1 MAAGPAPS
9 PWITLSPTGYPLT
22 ITAFKTPSIL
32 ATYESFREAQI
43 HMEQIKVTKPSV
55 LPFHYIKENKNEV
68 WWIKI

>member
-1 MAAGPAPS
+1 MTFSVIYIPK
-9 PWITLSPTGYPLT
+9 IEDEVT
-22 ITAFKTPSIL
+22 L

-68 WWIKI
+68 